1 MDLPPELRQIV
12 YEELLCPHE
21 DRRQHRRYARIR
33 DYGLEPAIIRTC
45 KQVYEE
51 GLRVLY
57 AKNNTFFL
65 QMDEYAHQNLR
76 GSQFPESPTGL
87 PVAKVDCGKFG
98 GGSVVTMDVS
108 RFDLN
113 LPKAR
118 KVGRPKKSKMGN
130 KLPER
135 QFGFIGFL
143 SALPKF
149 CRLLASCS
157 QVGNLQLEVRMD
169 RTLERS
175 PETRQQIQSSCFE
188 SFREARGLGRAV
200 IVAEPEHKATTE
212 KIAAFM
218 TTEQDMIKEAPR
230 IADAY
235 ESRVSNQM
243 NQKRWDDARETLLNA
258 LDFFDLLRT
267 KYRLIPS
274 IAGGTRV
281 CPLEAKLID
290 MQWKHIHCC
299 LEVRRTGN
307 VHYLIRHM
315 FSVYSSTH
323 ITPARKEGYWD
334 RLADAHCA
342 IGKAY
347 VIDGYSNSALYSFLQ
362 ALIVTPGHAETDK
375 AIDDLEEMVKSS
387 SKPDDVMARLN
398 IEDVLKE
405 VRHQESGRCGMTED
419 EEEELC
425 SRFRATNRE
434 IKGLSRESRH
444 TGVSKN

>member
-65 QMDEYAHQNLR
+65 QMDKYAHQNLR

-157 QVGNLQLEVRMD
+157 QVGNLQLE
-169 RTLERS
+169 
-175 PETRQQIQSSCFE
+175 
-188 SFREARGLGRAV
+188 
-200 IVAEPEHKATTE
+200 
-212 KIAAFM
+212 IAAFM

-347 VIDGYSNSALYSFLQ
+347 VMDGYSNPALYSFFQ
-362 ALIVTPGHAETDK
+362 ALVVTPGHAETDK

-419 EEEELC
+419 GEEEIC

-434 IKGLSRESRH
+434 FKGLSRESRH
-444 TGVSKN
+444 TGFVISIMEPSFSWPVPGDDDYDSNDEFY